1 MGFKKKECKGKDVAA
16 NAVLKMQKGPHIV
29 GQQER
34 Q

>member
-1 MGFKKKECKGKDVAA
+1 MGFKKKECKGKGVAA